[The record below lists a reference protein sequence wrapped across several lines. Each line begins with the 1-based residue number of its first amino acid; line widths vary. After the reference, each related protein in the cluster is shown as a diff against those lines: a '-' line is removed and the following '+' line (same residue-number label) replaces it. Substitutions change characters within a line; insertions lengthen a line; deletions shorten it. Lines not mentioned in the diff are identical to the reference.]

1 MLDTVLLE
9 SPSIDAEKAA
19 QIEAFLKTRRQ
30 VDNQTGE
37 VEYQFVS
44 GSLRGSWDS
53 SVAVNVKR
61 QRWVSRK
68 DFRRAAGRVSTTLE
82 DCLPYLT
89 IEGSVHKAILGHN
102 VYGGSL
108 DPVAS
113 CRWFVSDVSRRL
125 GLELPC
131 ADAWMVSRMDW
142 AEVFDLG
149 SFVGCTEYI
158 HGLRLANYP
167 RRKPYTYGDES
178 LMFPGSTTTMKAYH
192 KGIEFSRHDFARLS
206 RCVVEPEIT
215 NVRQFGDVKL
225 VEVVKEAV
233 YYDVAALQDTANR
246 LLRFEV
252 SIKSRK
258 LKADFGEQ
266 PTVVM
271 MTRDYLEGVH
281 DGETARIV
289 REGKDDM
296 ETVRKHNEVNTR
308 LHQVYDARLANDL
321 FGVWLQLAALGE
333 KATRQHIPRSTFYR
347 LRKQLQDAGISWNA
361 ADVQVI
367 ESASAIPVGFSPVRS
382 DPRRLIDESPEVV
395 SALRPYLLAA

>member
-9 SPSIDAEKAA
+9 SPSIDPEKAA

-61 QRWVSRK
+61 QKWVSRK

-82 DCLPYLT
+82 DCSPYLT

-113 CRWFVSDVSRRL
+113 CRWFVNDVARRL
-125 GLELPC
+125 SLELPMS
-131 ADAWMVSRMDW
+131 DEWLIQRMDW

-149 SFVGCTEYI
+149 SIDACYEYVR
-158 HGLRLANYP
+158 GLRLANYP
-167 RRKPYTYGDES
+167 RREVNKFGEHS
-178 LMFPGSTTTMKAYH
+178 IHAPGSTTTTKVYH
-192 KGIEFSRHDFARLS
+192 KGKEFDAHDSKRLS

-215 NVRQFGDVKL
+215 NIRQFKDAQL
-225 VEVVKEAV
+225 VEVIKEAV
-233 YYDVAALQDTANR
+233 YYDVAALQGIANN

-281 DGETARIV
+281 DEEIARLV

-296 ETVRKHNEVNTR
+296 ETVRKHNEVNAR
-308 LHQVYDARLANDL
+308 LHQIYDARLANDL
-321 FGVWLQLAALGE
+321 FGVWLQFAALGE
-333 KATRQHIPRSTFYR
+333 KVARQHIPRSTFYR

-361 ADVQVI
+361 ADVQIV
-367 ESASAIPVGFSPVRS
+367 ESASSIPAGFSPVRT
-382 DPRRLIDESPEVV
+382 DPRRLIEEAPEVV